1 MKPQVLEAYM
11 IINKKCKSRGGEIL
25 CYKNLNLIKE
35 AIIKGEIR
43 LTDKKMEARRLM
55 LREIIPTKIK
65 R

>member
-1 MKPQVLEAYM
+1 MKPQVLEVYM
-11 IINKKCKSRGGEIL
+11 IINKKCKSRGGIL